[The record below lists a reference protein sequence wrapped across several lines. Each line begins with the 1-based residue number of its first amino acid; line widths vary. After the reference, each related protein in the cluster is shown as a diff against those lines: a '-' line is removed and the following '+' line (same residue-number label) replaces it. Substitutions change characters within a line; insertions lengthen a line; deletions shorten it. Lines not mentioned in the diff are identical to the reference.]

1 MATTRI
7 LVVHRHTFIANVLS
21 RILAADGCEV
31 MVASTVGSG
40 LALLSH
46 HQPNFVLVGPQ
57 IATMEQCAFVK
68 ACFRLDLQPITVVVL
83 EAPQAMKP
91 TLKELGVAGFLD
103 IPFSLE
109 ALRNWLDPGL
119 AREK

>member
-31 MVASTVGSG
+31 MVASTVGAG
-40 LALLSH
+40 LALFSH
-46 HQPNFVLVGPQ
+46 HQPTFVLVGPQ

-68 ACFRLDLQPITVVVL
+68 ACFRLSLQPITVVVL
-83 EAPQAMKP
+83 EASQVMKP

-109 ALRNWLDPGL
+109 ELRNWLDPGL
-119 AREK
+119 AKE